1 MNLQTTTSPSATVRE
16 AGRDRNQDASDHR
29 WLVLALL
36 CTAQL
41 LVVLD
46 ATIVNIA
53 LPSIQSDLGF
63 SDANLQWV
71 INAYVLTFG
80 GLLLL
85 GGRAAD
91 MFVRRN
97 VFLAGLVV
105 FVLASLG
112 CGLSSGEAELIAG
125 RAAQGMGA
133 ALMSSA
139 ALSILVVNFH
149 RARSATWHSGCGA

>member
-1 MNLQTTTSPSATVRE
+1 MNLRTTTSPSTPVRE

-53 LPSIQSDLGF
+53 LPSIQRDLGF

-91 MFVRRN
+91 MFS
-97 VFLAGLVV
+97 AGT
-105 FVLASLG
+105 
-112 CGLSSGEAELIAG
+112 SSSPGWWC
-125 RAAQGMGA
+125 
-133 ALMSSA
+133 SS
-139 ALSILVVNFH
+139 SP
-149 RARSATWHSGCGA
+149 R